1 MRVTVDKEVC
11 ISCGMCVNTYPEIFK
26 FNSDDKAEAT
36 EAELPKNLENAGHDA
51 VDLCPVGAIV
61 AE

>member
-1 MRVTVDKEVC
+1 MKAIVDKEVC

-36 EAELPKNLENAGHDA
+36 ESELPKNLENAALDA
-51 VDLCPVGAIV
+51 VDFCPTGAIV